1 MSHVSIDICM
11 GHHDEEDDPKFSI
24 TQERLADIVEKSD
37 AVYLEQNGGIHGIAT
52 ALCSN
57 IVTGIAGD
65 QIDIFLRT
73 KTFGS
78 NNNNNNGN
86 VPKKFFDDVVFYFKV
101 DSTIILLLCCA
112 VLSVVIGIKTNGPRQ
127 GLVDGAIV
135 FLAILLVANFGLI
148 SRFFNIMFLKSQK
161 KKNKKVDYDDVV
173 LVIRRGE
180 FREIPASELV
190 VGDVVRLE
198 AGNRVPADG
207 LFIHG
212 DGDGDGD
219 GAKHISMFCGEKVAE
234 RLINCLMLV
243 TAVGNNTERNK
254 LKNNITREEKLL
266 EASIEKMNRRLENLW
281 LILSLLILTVQGVRC
296 FFMQKYSHNN
306 NNNKGGGIIKNTAE
320 EIMNDSS
327 TRLINMKNG
336 GGNIGNSSNKSSLV
350 SLLCVLLFATRDGLP
365 LGILVLCFSS
375 SRKLINSFGATVR
388 KLPSCIS
395 LGLVTWT
402 VIILSTTTH
411 CPNAVSAPFRAMGIN
426 VKLLVDSIVNGSTVT
441 PADKLLILQCLR
453 KKSGEVV
460 ALITSSLNKRD
471 SPSLL
476 EADVGISMLAEGEDE
491 EEEEAD
497 VMILGQNIVTVA
509 SIIKEG
515 RYLCKRIQ
523 TFLHLHLIL
532 NFSAFA
538 LNLFLEISR
547 INYNNS
553 LPSQQITPFQLL
565 WTNLIVEILGAFA
578 LSRCTSNNNDKENI
592 LTKMITWRNVISQS
606 LFQFGVMVCLA
617 TKGKDIFGG
626 TDENV
631 VGTMIFNSH
640 VLCQVFALI
649 GITVFQYERIS
660 LLAWTTVMV
669 AIVVLALQVL
679 LVEIMVVFFHWGNL
693 DYKKWLVCIGIAT
706 VSIPVQCVVELVS
719 RRLMKFNFVT

>member
-1 MSHVSIDICM
+1 MSQVSIDICM

-24 TQERLADIVEKSD
+24 TQERLADIVEKND

-161 KKNKKVDYDDVV
+161 KKNKKVDYDV

-190 VGDVVRLE
+190 VGDVVLLE

-212 DGDGDGD
+212 NGDGD

-234 RLINCLMLV
+234 GLINCLMLV

-254 LKNNITREEKLL
+254 LKNNITLEEKLL

-426 VKLLVDSIVNGSTVT
+426 VKLLVDSIVNGTTVT

-476 EADVGISMLAEGEDE
+476 EADVGISMVAEGEDEE

-626 TDENV
+626 ADENV
-631 VGTMIFNSH
+631 VGTMIFNSY